1 MKKLWRCLGALL
13 TAVVMVLSVTVQEAG
28 TVYAAGTL
36 PTQVSN
42 CENSSFNGLLTLGF
56 GDDTAA
62 ANYVKAINKVTVND
76 TEFTKGTFSYWGNTG
91 TIWNTESATGAYG
104 SYQALKICNE
114 KITFPAKIVISAD
127 GYDDMTVSVKYEKY
141 EYSAEIVQN
150 DNKPST
156 GSDYKVVLKPSANG
170 TVNVDKVAAKEGEKV
185 TVTATPADGYVLDT
199 ISVKDSKDADVTVT
213 DNTFTMPA
221 SDVTVSAVFK
231 ASTPAEAGTVNVDSI
246 KISTDYFDNDWY
258 FTFPENADYVSKI
271 TGVSVNDTA
280 WKAMSW
286 DPSDGGAYRADTSNN
301 RLTFSKKGYGSNPV
315 LKSGDVIT
323 ITADGYKD
331 LTFKILIDTNGKMTA
346 TADDGQGDNM
356 QLYVKLEGSFECAL
370 VGQKDYDGV
379 SSATGAASSN
389 KNSNVTVY
397 GALVE
402 KGKEPADSDWKEL
415 DNYSG
420 LNIVGGKSKV
430 NIVPDTS
437 KGTAKD
443 ADSGMEGV
451 YLTISSALTL
461 SGTPKDAGDYLISV
475 SVTDDQGRT
484 AESNALPF
492 TIYSGN
498 EKLADRLVLDNL
510 TQTQDGK
517 YMWNIMEPWAIRDF
531 GSNTGEA
538 ERVRVPKDVKAWYG
552 SNESGTYGYL
562 GYDIPWEDVQSGDIP
577 QTLYIPSGC
586 NLTFVNMKILSSV
599 HIIVENGGTLNLM
612 DSTVQGIIDV
622 QSGGTFSMNYDNF
635 NNTFVTGASVCG
647 QIRMADGSILENAA
661 IYSHSNYLANGD
673 LDDRTTSDPVVVTTG
688 NVTVK
693 GNVFIQGDSAGGNY
707 GQTGLLVKDGTL
719 NITEGSVLAAFGG
732 DGKANGGKGGTAIK
746 LDNGTITGAGKLVG
760 IGGDVGPLSNA
771 GHAVE
776 GNGRITTN
784 ETFLRGGT
792 AYGNYTPGLA
802 TKPSKNGTI
811 KITSPRQSVKDGE
824 NVPTASNDPIGDLY
838 WKSGKEITPPLDKYV
853 TEEVPVT
860 TYTVTY
866 TDGVDDEVI
875 FEDQVT
881 TDLLEGDA
889 TPAFNGTPARDGY
902 TFKGWSPK
910 VAETVSGDVTYTAQ
924 WEKKDSET
932 PSKPGSDDSGSKDP
946 SKPSFEKPS
955 NGNSGNNNAAGNT
968 SNTKNTKTSNTKN
981 TPRTGDKSHMMLWIV
996 LMLAA
1001 IAMSGIVVYR
1011 RKRS

>member
-1 MKKLWRCLGALL
+1 MKKLWRRLGALL
-13 TAVVMVLSVTVQEAG
+13 IAVVMVLSVTVQEAG

-36 PTQVSN
+36 PTEVTCSY
-42 CENSSFNGLLTLGF
+42 SYFDDIMTFDF
-56 GDDTAA
+56 GDNSTASSWLNAIKTIKINDDT
-62 ANYVKAINKVTVND
+62 
-76 TEFTKGTFSYWGNTG
+76 FTKGSLSWGASG
-91 TIWNTESATGAYG
+91 KIWNIGTQAGGYG
-104 SYQALKICNE
+104 SYSVLKVLTNQL
-114 KITFPAKIVISAD
+114 KDTDYPLTLVASAD
-127 GYDDMTVSVKYEKY
+127 GYDDMTIQVKKVSSWN
-141 EYSAEIVQN
+141 YSAEIVQN

-156 GSDYKVVLKPSANG
+156 GSDYKVVLKASANG
-170 TVNVDKVAAKEGEKV
+170 TVNVDKATAKEGEKV
-185 TVTATPADGYVLDT
+185 TVTATPADGYTLDT

-231 ASTPAEAGTVNVDSI
+231 AATPAEDGTVSISSI
-246 KISTDYFDNDWY
+246 KMESDYFDNDWY

-271 TGVSVNDTA
+271 TSVSVNGTA
-280 WKAMSW
+280 WESKSFN
-286 DPSDGGAYRADTSNN
+286 PSDGGAYRADTSNN
-301 RLTFSKKGYGSNPV
+301 RLTFSKKSYGSNPV

-346 TADDGQGDNM
+346 TEDDGQGDNM
-356 QLYVKLEGSFECAL
+356 QLYVKLVGNFECAI

-402 KGKEPADSDWKEL
+402 KGKEPTDNDWKEL
-415 DNYSG
+415 DNDSDI
-420 LNIVGGKSKV
+420 NIVGSKSKV
-430 NIVPDTS
+430 NIIPDTS
-437 KGTAKD
+437 KGTSKD

-461 SGTPKDAGDYLISV
+461 NGTPKDAGDYLISV

-492 TIYSGN
+492 TIYTGN

-538 ERVRVPKDVKAWYG
+538 ESVRVPKDVKAWYG

-562 GYDIPWEDVQSGDIP
+562 GYDIAWKDVQSGNIP

-599 HIIVENGGTLNLM
+599 HIIVEDGGTLNLM

-622 QSGGTFSMNYDNF
+622 QSGGTFSMNYDSF
-635 NNTFVTGASVCG
+635 NKTFVTGASACG
-647 QIRMADGSILENAA
+647 QVRMADGSILENTAV
-661 IYSHSNYLANGD
+661 YSHANYLANGD
-673 LDDRTTSDPVVVTTG
+673 LTDRSTSDPVVTTTG

-693 GNVFIQGDSAGGNY
+693 GNVFIQGDSAGTEI
-707 GQTGLLVKDGTL
+707 GQTALQVKDGTL
-719 NITEGSVLAAFGG
+719 TLEDGATLAAFGG
-732 DGKANGGKGGTAIK
+732 DGNTLLYSQGGTAIK
-746 LDNGTITGAGKLVG
+746 LDNGKITGSGKLIA
-760 IGGDVGPLSNA
+760 IGGDVLFGDGGN
-771 GHAVE
+771 AVE
-776 GNGRITTN
+776 GNGTISTT
-784 ETFLRGGT
+784 EAFLQGST
-792 AYGNYTPGLA
+792 AYGEKTPGKA
-802 TKPSKNGTI
+802 TDGTI
-811 KITSPRQSVKDGE
+811 KILSPKRSVKDGE
-824 NVPTASNDPIGDLY
+824 QLDTGSDDPVADLY
-838 WKSGKEITPPLDKYV
+838 WKTGIDPMPPLDKYI
-853 TEEVPVT
+853 TEEVPIV

-866 TDGVDDEVI
+866 TDGIDDEVI

-881 TDLLEGDA
+881 TDLSDGDA

-902 TFKGWSPK
+902 TFKGWNPA

-924 WEKKDSET
+924 WEKKDT
-932 PSKPGSDDSGSKDP
+932 SDPKDP
-946 SKPSFEKPS
+946 TKPSFEKPS
-955 NGNSGNNNAAGNT
+955 NSGNSGNGNATGNT
-968 SNTKNTKTSNTKN
+968 SADNKNTKTSNARK
-981 TPRTGDKSHMMLWIV
+981 TPKTGDESHMMLWIV

-1001 IAMSGIVVYR
+1001 VAMSGVVVYG

>member
-1 MKKLWRCLGALL
+1 MKKLWRRLGALL
-13 TAVVMVLSVTVQEAG
+13 IAAVMVLSVTVREAG

-36 PTQVSN
+36 PTQVTN

-62 ANYVKAINKVTVND
+62 TNYVKAINKVTVND

-91 TIWNTESATGAYG
+91 TIWNTESAMGAYG
-104 SYQALKICNE
+104 NYQALKICNE

-156 GSDYKVVLKPSANG
+156 GSDYKVVLKASANG
-170 TVNVDKVAAKEGEKV
+170 TVNVDKVTAKEGEKV
-185 TVTATPADGYVLDT
+185 TVTASPADGYVLDT
-199 ISVKDSKDADVTVT
+199 ISVKDSKNAEITVT
-213 DNTFTMPA
+213 GNTFAMPA

-231 ASTPAEAGTVNVDSI
+231 ANAPAEDGTVSIDSI
-246 KISTDYFDNDWY
+246 KMETDFFSQNWY
-258 FTFPENADYVSKI
+258 FTFPENVDYVSKI
-271 TGVSVNDTA
+271 TGVSVNGTA
-280 WKAMSW
+280 WNAISYN
-286 DPSDGGAYRADTSNN
+286 PSSGGFYRADTSNS
-301 RLTFSKKGYGSNPV
+301 RLTFAAKDFSSSSTVPV

-356 QLYVKLEGSFECAL
+356 QLYVKLEGNFECAI

-389 KNSNVTVY
+389 NNSNVTVY

-402 KGKEPADSDWKEL
+402 KGKELADSDWKEL
-415 DNYSG
+415 NNDSDI
-420 LNIVGGKSKV
+420 NIVGSKSKV

-437 KGTAKD
+437 KGTSKD

-461 SGTPKDAGDYLISV
+461 NGTPKDAGDYLISV

-492 TIYSGN
+492 TIYTGN

-531 GSNTGEA
+531 GSNTGE
-538 ERVRVPKDVKAWYG
+538 EESVRIPKDVKAWYG

-562 GYDIPWEDVQSGDIP
+562 GYDIAWKDVQSGNIP

-599 HIIVENGGTLNLM
+599 HIIVEDGGTLNLM

-622 QSGGTFSMNYDNF
+622 QSGGTFSMNYDSF
-635 NNTFVTGASVCG
+635 NKTFVTGASVCG
-647 QIRMADGSILENAA
+647 QVRMADGSILENAA
-661 IYSHSNYLANGD
+661 VYSHANYLANGD
-673 LDDRTTSDPVVVTTG
+673 LTDRSTSDPVVTTTG

-693 GNVFIQGDSAGGNY
+693 GNVFIQGDSAGTEI
-707 GQTGLLVKDGTL
+707 GQTALQVKDGTL
-719 NITEGSVLAAFGG
+719 TLEDGATLAAFGG
-732 DGKANGGKGGTAIK
+732 DGTTLIYSQGGTAIK
-746 LDNGTITGAGKLVG
+746 LDNGKITGSGKLIA
-760 IGGDVGPLSNA
+760 IGGDVLFGDGGN
-771 GHAVE
+771 AVE
-776 GNGRITTN
+776 GNGTLSTT
-784 ETFLRGGT
+784 ETFLQGST
-792 AYGNYTPGLA
+792 AFGKATPGKA
-802 TKPSKNGTI
+802 TGGTI
-811 KITSPRQSVKDGE
+811 KISSPKQSVKDGE
-824 NVPTASNDPIGDLY
+824 QLDTGSDDPLAALY
-838 WKSGKEITPPLDKYV
+838 WKTGIDPMPPLDKYI
-853 TEEVPVT
+853 TTEVPII

-881 TDLLEGDA
+881 TDLSDGDA
-889 TPAFNGTPARDGY
+889 TPAFNGTPDRDGY
-902 TFKGWSPK
+902 TFKGWNPA
-910 VAETVSGDVTYTAQ
+910 VAETVSGDITYTAQ
-924 WEKKDSET
+924 WEKKDT
-932 PSKPGSDDSGSKDP
+932 SDPKDP
-946 SKPSFEKPS
+946 TKPSFKKPS
-955 NGNSGNNNAAGNT
+955 NNGNSGNGNT
-968 SNTKNTKTSNTKN
+968 TGNASADNKNTKSSNAKK
-981 TPRTGDKSHMMLWIV
+981 TPKTGDESHMMLWIV

-1001 IAMSGIVVYR
+1001 VAMSGVIVYK

>member
-1 MKKLWRCLGALL
+1 MKKLWRRLGALL
-13 TAVVMVLSVTVQEAG
+13 IAVVMVLSVTVRESG

-36 PTQVSN
+36 PTQVVN

-62 ANYVKAINKVTVND
+62 TNYVKAINKVTVND
-76 TEFTKGTFSYWGNTG
+76 TEFTKSTFSYWGNTG
-91 TIWNTESATGAYG
+91 TIWNTESAMGAYG

-114 KITFPAKIVISAD
+114 KITFPAKIVISAA
-127 GYDDMTVSVKYEKY
+127 GYDDMTISVKYEKY
-141 EYSAEIVQN
+141 EYTAEIVQN
-150 DNKPST
+150 NNKPST
-156 GSDYKVVLKPSANG
+156 DSDYKIVLKASANG
-170 TVNVDKVAAKEGEKV
+170 TVNVDKVAAKEGEKI

-231 ASTPAEAGTVNVDSI
+231 ASAPAEDGVVSIDSI
-246 KISTDYFDNDWY
+246 KISTDSFDNNWY
-258 FTFPENADYVSKI
+258 FTFPENTDYVSKI
-271 TGVSVNDTA
+271 TGVSVNGTV
-280 WKAMSW
+280 WESKSFN
-286 DPSDGGAYRADTSNN
+286 PSDGGAYCADTSNN

-331 LTFKILIDTNGKMTA
+331 LTFKILIDTNGKMNV

-356 QLYVKLEGSFECAL
+356 QLYVKLEGNFECAI

-389 KNSNVTVY
+389 NNSNVTVY

-415 DNYSG
+415 DNYSDI
-420 LNIVGGKSKV
+420 NVVGSKCKV

-437 KGTAKD
+437 KGTREN

-461 SGTPKDAGDYLISV
+461 NGTPKDAGDYLISV

-531 GSNTGEA
+531 GSNTGE
-538 ERVRVPKDVKAWYG
+538 EESVRVPAEVKAWYG

-562 GYDIPWEDVQSGDIP
+562 GYDIPWKDVQKGNIP

-586 NLTFVNMKILSSV
+586 NLTFVNMEILSSV

-635 NNTFVTGASVCG
+635 NKKFVTGASVCG
-647 QIRMADGSILENAA
+647 QVRMADGSILENAA
-661 IYSHSNYLANGD
+661 IYSHANYLANGD
-673 LDDRTTSDPVVVTTG
+673 LTDRSTSDPVVTTTG

-693 GNVFIQGDSAGGNY
+693 GNVFIQGDSAGTEI
-707 GQTGLLVKDGTL
+707 GQTALQVKDGTL
-719 NITEGSVLAAFGG
+719 TLEDGATLAAFGG
-732 DGKANGGKGGTAIK
+732 DGKTLIYSQGGTAIK
-746 LDNGTITGAGKLVG
+746 LDNGKITGPGKLIA
-760 IGGDVGPLSNA
+760 IGGDVLFGDGGN
-771 GHAVE
+771 AVE
-776 GNGRITTN
+776 GNGTISTT
-784 ETFLRGGT
+784 ETFLQGST
-792 AYGNYTPGLA
+792 AFGKATPGKA
-802 TKPSKNGTI
+802 TDGTI
-811 KITSPRQSVKDGE
+811 RILSPKQSVKDGE
-824 NVPTASNDPIGDLY
+824 QRTTDSNDPLEDLY
-838 WKSGKEITPPLDKYV
+838 WKTGIDSTPPLDKYV

-875 FEDQVT
+875 FDDQVT

-889 TPAFNGTPARDGY
+889 TPAFNGTPTRNGY
-902 TFKGWSPK
+902 TFKGWNPA

-924 WEKKDSET
+924 WAKKESAD
-932 PSKPGSDDSGSKDP
+932 PKDP
-946 SKPSFEKPS
+946 SKPSFENPS
-955 NGNSGNNNAAGNT
+955 NGNSGNGNTAGNT
-968 SNTKNTKTSNTKN
+968 AAHTKNTKASNAKK
-981 TPRTGDKSHMMLWIV
+981 TPKTGDTSHMMLWIV

-1001 IAMSGIVVYR
+1001 ITTSGIVVYR

>member
-1 MKKLWRCLGALL
+1 MKKLWRRIGALVI
-13 TAVVMVLSVTVQEAG
+13 AAVMVLSVTVHETG
-28 TVYAAGTL
+28 TVYAASTL
-36 PTQVSN
+36 PTQVIN

-62 ANYVKAINKVTVND
+62 TNYVKAINKVTVNNI
-76 TEFTKGTFSYWGNTG
+76 EFTKGTFSYWGNTG

-114 KITFPAKIVISAD
+114 KITFPAKIVISAS
-127 GYDDMTVSVKYEKY
+127 GYDDMIVSVKYEKY
-141 EYSAEIVQN
+141 EYSAEIIPN

-156 GSDYKVVLKPSANG
+156 GSDYKVVLKASANG
-170 TVNVDKVAAKEGEKV
+170 TVNVDKATAKAGEKV
-185 TVTATPADGYVLDT
+185 TVTPTPADGYVLDSV
-199 ISVKDSKDADVTVT
+199 SVKDSKDADVTVT

-231 ASTPAEAGTVNVDSI
+231 ASTPAEDGVVNIDSI
-246 KISTDYFDNDWY
+246 KIDSDSFGNDWH
-258 FTFPENADYVSKI
+258 FTFPGNTDYVSKI
-271 TGVSVNDTA
+271 TGVSVNGTA
-280 WKAMSW
+280 WESKSF
-286 DPSDGGAYRADTSNN
+286 DPSDGEAYRADKSNN
-301 RLTFSKKGYGSNPV
+301 RLTFAQKSYGSKSV

-356 QLYVKLEGSFECAL
+356 QLYVKLEGSFECAI

-397 GALVE
+397 GALVK
-402 KGKEPADSDWKEL
+402 KGTEPTDSDWKEL
-415 DNYSG
+415 DNYSDI
-420 LNIVGGKSKV
+420 NIVGSKSKV
-430 NIVPDTS
+430 KIVPDTS
-437 KGTAKD
+437 KGTGKD

-451 YLTISSALTL
+451 YLTISSDLTL

-492 TIYSGN
+492 TIYTGN

-531 GSNTGEA
+531 GSNTGE
-538 ERVRVPKDVKAWYG
+538 EESVRVPKDVKAWYG

-562 GYDIPWEDVQSGDIP
+562 GYDIAWNDVQSGNIP

-586 NLTFVNMKILSSV
+586 NLTFVNMETLSSV
-599 HIIVENGGTLNLM
+599 HIIVEDGGTLNLM

-622 QSGGTFSMNYDNF
+622 QSGGTFSMNYDSF
-635 NNTFVTGASVCG
+635 NKTFVTGASVCG
-647 QIRMADGSILENAA
+647 QVRMADGSILENAA
-661 IYSHSNYLANGD
+661 IYSHANYLANGD
-673 LDDRTTSDPVVVTTG
+673 LTDRSTSDPVVTTTG

-693 GNVFIQGDSAGGNY
+693 GNVFIQGDSAGTKI
-707 GQTGLLVKDGTL
+707 GQTALQVKDGTL
-719 NITEGSVLAAFGG
+719 TLEDGATLAAFGG
-732 DGKANGGKGGTAIK
+732 DGKTLIYSQGGTAIK
-746 LDNGTITGAGKLVG
+746 LDNGKIAGNGKLIA
-760 IGGDVGPLSNA
+760 IGGDVLFGDGGN
-771 GHAVE
+771 AVE
-776 GNGRITTN
+776 GNGTISTT
-784 ETFLRGGT
+784 EAFLQGAT
-792 AYGNYTPGLA
+792 AYGEKTPGKA
-802 TKPSKNGTI
+802 SDGTI
-811 KITSPRQSVKDGE
+811 KILSPKQSVKDGE
-824 NVPTASNDPIGDLY
+824 QLATGSNDPLADLY
-838 WKSGKEITPPLDKYV
+838 WKTGIDTIPPLDKYV

-866 TDGVDDEVI
+866 TDGVDNEVI

-881 TDLLEGDA
+881 SDLLAGDA
-889 TPAFNGTPARDGY
+889 TPAFNGTPARNGY
-902 TFKGWSPK
+902 TFKGWSPA
-910 VAETVSGDVTYTAQ
+910 VAETVTDNVTYTAQ

-932 PSKPGSDDSGSKDP
+932 PSKP
-946 SKPSFEKPS
+946 SFEKPS
-955 NGNSGNNNAAGNT
+955 NNDNSGNDNAAGNT
-968 SNTKNTKTSNTKN
+968 SADNKNTKTSNAKK
-981 TPRTGDKSHMMLWIV
+981 TPKTGDESHMMLWIV
-996 LMLAA
+996 LMFAA
-1001 IAMSGIVVYR
+1001 IAMSGVVVYR